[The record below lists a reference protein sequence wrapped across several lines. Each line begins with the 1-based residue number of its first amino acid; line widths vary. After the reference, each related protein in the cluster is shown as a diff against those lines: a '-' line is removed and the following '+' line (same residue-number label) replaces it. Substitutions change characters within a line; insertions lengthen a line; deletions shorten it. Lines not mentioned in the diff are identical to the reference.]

1 MRLLLIDA
9 TMAGARLGV
18 ASAESVLASRAEPAG
33 HGLADRLAAIAA
45 DCLAESGTDPSALA
59 AIGVTIGPGSFT
71 GIRAA
76 IALAQGIGIGARA
89 GLGVPVHGLTLTE
102 AFGAL
107 DFRADGRALWIAVT
121 ARTGR
126 VFLERDGAAAAF
138 ADTALPA
145 PVRPIALAGDRAA
158 DIAARLR
165 EAGHDAIDAGEPVP
179 RIAAMA
185 QALAARLR
193 AEDAPRPALP
203 LYVDPPEAKRPA
215 GGLRPAPA

>member
-1 MRLLLIDA
+1 MLLLLLDA

-18 ASAESVLASRAEPAG
+18 ASEASVLASRAEPAG

-45 DCLAESGTDPSALA
+45 DCLAEAGTAPAALD

-76 IALAQGIGIGARA
+76 IALAQGIGAGIG
-89 GLGVPVHGLTLTE
+89 VQVHGLTLGD
-102 AFGAL
+102 AFGAAHP
-107 DFRADGRALWIAVT
+107 RADGRDLWIAVT

-138 ADTALPA
+138 ADSALPA
-145 PVRPIALAGDRAA
+145 PVRPVALAGDRAA

-165 EAGHDAIDAGEPVP
+165 AAGHDAIDSGESAP
-179 RIAAMA
+179 RIAIMA
-185 QALAARLR
+185 EALAGRLR
-193 AEDAPRPALP
+193 AGIAPRPALP
-203 LYVDPPEAKRPA
+203 RYVDPPQAKLPA
-215 GGLRPAPA
+215 GGLRPAPS